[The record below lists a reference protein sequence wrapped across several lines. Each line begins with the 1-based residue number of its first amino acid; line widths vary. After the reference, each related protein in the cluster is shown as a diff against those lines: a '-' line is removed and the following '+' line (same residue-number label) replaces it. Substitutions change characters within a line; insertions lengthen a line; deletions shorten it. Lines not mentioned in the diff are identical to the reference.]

1 MAHHGVHVDGGF
13 DQVVHRGRQAVDGG
27 QEGVGVA
34 AVQVGEQVQHG
45 LLVRPGEGGA
55 FHFHVG
61 EQGGL
66 GLRRQVCEGAGQG
79 GGVLRIQLAQGGQ
92 QLDLV
97 LGGQGD
103 AVDGHR
109 GEEGLQHPLRQG
121 EEEGLLLA
129 GVCGPG
135 QAGQGLLEGLLLG
148 GGEVRG
154 GQDGPRL
161 LGELGL
167 VPQAGGDG
175 LGHGL

>member
-1 MAHHGVHVDGGF
+1 MAARRALVSLPSRWVNRSSMACWSAPER
-13 DQVVHRGRQAVDGG
+13 VVPSTSTSVNRAAWASAGRP
-27 QEGVGVA
+27 
-34 AVQVGEQVQHG
+34 
-45 LLVRPGEGGA
+45 VRAP
-55 FHFHVG
+55 
-61 EQGGL
+61 
-66 GLRRQVCEGAGQG
+66 GQG

-129 GVCGPG
+129 GVCGPR